1 MTHKLFLSRGLKQK
15 TRKTWKINLLNNDRN
30 DYSKKKGSTPKK
42 GLQDLK
48 DCLMFCILIN
58 KFNYLLSQIKLKRGR
73 FFNEISGNEVQP
85 FNIILESKLAR
96 TGLDDEVTRPFKQI
110 FEKISLLDHHKHI
123 SSGLYD

>member
-1 MTHKLFLSRGLKQK
+1 MTEIIFKEERVNSE
-15 TRKTWKINLLNNDRN
+15 
-30 DYSKKKGSTPKK
+30 KGTSGAKRLPEVLYTNQQVQLP
-42 GLQDLK
+42 
-48 DCLMFCILIN
+48 
-58 KFNYLLSQIKLKRGR
+58 LSQIKLKRGR